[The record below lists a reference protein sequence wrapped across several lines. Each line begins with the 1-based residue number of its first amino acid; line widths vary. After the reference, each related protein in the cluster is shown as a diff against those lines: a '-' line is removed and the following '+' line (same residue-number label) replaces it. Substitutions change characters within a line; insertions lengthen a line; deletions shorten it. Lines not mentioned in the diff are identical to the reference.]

1 MINNVAEPNSLM
13 QLLKISIR
21 ILCISGLICLSAS
34 QSKSQVIIALLFG
47 DKLNSDKL
55 EFGLAGG
62 LNLSHTS
69 NMTDVKTRSGF
80 NLGLYFNIKL
90 DDNWFIR
97 IEAVPKFPTGVSK
110 MKPYSLNDPG
120 LDSLLYGGDVT
131 REIKNIGLPVLV
143 RYRIRNLLF
152 AEGGPQLNL
161 RTKAKDVFTSGDLT
175 YKNHIEDNITRFDF
189 GFSLGLVQKLNNQ
202 IGAVALGIRYYIGI
216 TDIDKL
222 TPGSQKNGVFQL
234 LANIP
239 IGVGKKEA
247 TKE

>member
-1 MINNVAEPNSLM
+1 MRLIKTP
-13 QLLKISIR
+13 LKILFIVG
-21 ILCISGLICLSAS
+21 ITCLSAS
-34 QSKSQVIIALLFG
+34 PSHSQVIIALLFG

-62 LNLSHTS
+62 LNLSNIS
-69 NMTDVKTRSGF
+69 NMTDTKNRSGF

-90 DDNWFIR
+90 NENCFLR
-97 IEAVPKFPTGVSK
+97 IEAVPKFPTGISK

-120 LDSLLYGGDVT
+120 LDSLLYAGEVT
-131 REIKNIGLPVLV
+131 RKIKNIGLPVLI
-143 RYRIRNLLF
+143 RYRIKNLLF

-161 RTKAKDVFTSGDLT
+161 RTKAKDIFESGDLT

-189 GFSLGLVQKLNNQ
+189 GFAFGLVQKLNNQ
-202 IGAVALGIRYYIGI
+202 IGAVALGLRYYIGV

-222 TPGSQKNGVFQL
+222 NSGSQKNGVFQFL
-234 LANIP
+234 VNIP
-239 IGVGKKEA
+239 IGVGKQKG